1 VEVEE
6 TMKLLLA
13 LLVSVLSVVMAA
25 FGQVSAEATSVP
37 APRYVHQMMTY
48 DEGNRCVLLFGGSG
62 QSNSYGDL
70 WAFDRRGWRRLSDT
84 GPAPRD
90 AGVLVYDT
98 RRKRT
103 VLYGGR
109 DRTGALRDTWEW
121 DGTRWHAVARHGP
134 APGIHA
140 AAAFDRTRGVVVL
153 FVPLLT
159 VGPSTQP
166 LQAETWTWDGK
177 QWTKADASAPAGY
190 MPMGMVFDAIKG
202 TIVTLVGKFDF
213 SASAMGNGTTEL
225 WEWTGKHW
233 RCHPVLPPAIKE
245 PFQSNIAF
253 AGPRDGL
260 LLFDGSTQATWRW
273 DQKHWT
279 QVSKTGPTER
289 NVHVMA
295 YDGARRR
302 VVLFG
307 GSKQRERL
315 GDTWEWDGK
324 QWQQWRATITE
335 RGNKP

>member
-1 VEVEE
+1 
-6 TMKLLLA
+6 
-13 LLVSVLSVVMAA
+13 
-25 FGQVSAEATSVP
+25 
-37 APRYVHQMMTY
+37 
-48 DEGNRCVLLFGGSG
+48 
-62 QSNSYGDL
+62 
-70 WAFDRRGWRRLSDT
+70 
-84 GPAPRD
+84 
-90 AGVLVYDT
+90 VLVYDT